1 MAVTV
6 KICGVRDEGTARF
19 CFTHGADF
27 VGLVFASSRR
37 EITLTR
43 ARQLVQEIPGRYV
56 AVVNSPDEERLL
68 EIIQNVRP
76 YGIQHHG
83 APRCDWLE
91 LSHRQGVVAIATTL
105 NPQADIVLLDG
116 PVPGQGQ
123 ERDWQRPPWPKP
135 LWLAGGLSPS
145 NVRDVVRTLK
155 PDGVDVSSGVENQGK
170 KDRGLIAAFI
180 EEAKSWNE

>member
-6 KICGVRDEGTARF
+6 KICGVQDEGTARF
-19 CFTHGADF
+19 CFAHGADF
-27 VGLVFASSRR
+27 VGLVFAASRR
-37 EITLTR
+37 QISMDR

-56 AVVNSPDEERLL
+56 AVVSSPDAEVLQK
-68 EIIQNVRP
+68 IIQNVRP
-76 YGIQHHG
+76 YAIQHHG
-83 APRCDWLE
+83 VPRCDWLE
-91 LSHRQGVVAIATTL
+91 LSHRQGTVAIATTL

-123 ERDWQRPPWPKP
+123 ERDWKRPAWPKP
-135 LWLAGGLSPS
+135 LWLAGGLSPD

-155 PDGVDVSSGVENQGK
+155 PDGVDVSSGVETQGK
-170 KDRGLIAAFI
+170 KDWGLIAAFI